1 MSERFRGTI
10 RFLIPIGTF
19 SVLAAVALAQSPV
32 SQIGREVAIPSHLQ
46 DGEEFNTPVSQLIRY
61 GAQLFNAKFTI
72 QEGAGRPLTKGT
84 GAPVSDPTSPL
95 VFPRNFDR
103 ISSPEANACSGCH
116 NAPVAGAGGD
126 RVTEVFVLAQRFD
139 RLTFD
144 HSDGITTRGA
154 VDESGKFITMDNAT
168 NDRKTIGMNGSG
180 FVEMLARQMTAEL
193 QAERDAT
200 LPGNSRQL
208 TSKGISFGILTHN
221 GDGTWNISQVQG
233 LAAPS
238 LSSKGTTPPSLI
250 IRPLHQV
257 GNVISIRQFSNNAF
271 NHHHGMQAEE
281 RFGLNTDPDGDG
293 FTDELT
299 TADLTAV
306 SFFQATLS
314 VPGRVIPND
323 AAVERANLM
332 GEAVFNKIG
341 CATCHAALALTS
353 NNNPGLP
360 GQPGWIY
367 FEPNPYNPATGPN
380 SPNLQLGPTNYPV
393 SAPALAV
400 DLTSSMLPLPRLRAH
415 NGSVLVEA
423 YTDLKLHDISA
434 TSNPATD
441 PECEPLDQNQPAGSP
456 GFFAGNCRFITRKLW
471 GFYNQGGAFMHH
483 GKFTTARE
491 AVEAHNGEALS
502 QRLAFDALPPD
513 LQNSLIEFL
522 KSLQVLP
529 PGSKTLVVD
538 EHGNPK
544 NWPPPTTG
552 SPEEE
557 R

>member
-1 MSERFRGTI
+1 MGKTFRRTCQW
-10 RFLIPIGTF
+10 L
-19 SVLAAVALAQSPV
+19 VALSPFAVVIAALGQSPS
-32 SQIGREVAIPSHLQ
+32 SQVGREVAIPIHLQ
-46 DGEEFNTPVSQLIRY
+46 DGEEFTIPIVPLIQY
-61 GAQLFNAKFTI
+61 GSQLFNAKFTV
-72 QEGAGRPLTKGT
+72 QEGAGRPLSKGT
-84 GAPVSDPTSPL
+84 GAPVSDPSSPL

-103 ISSPEANACSGCH
+103 LSSPEANACSGCH
-116 NAPVAGAGGD
+116 NAPVSGAGGD

-139 RLTFD
+139 HLTFD

-154 VDESGKFITMDNAT
+154 VDESGKFVTMDNAT

-180 FVEMLARQMTAEL
+180 FVEMLARQMTADL
-193 QAERDAT
+193 QTERDAT
-200 LPGNSRQL
+200 SPGSSRQL
-208 TSKGISFGILTHN
+208 TSKGISFGTLTHN
-221 GDGTWNISQVQG
+221 ADGSWNTSQVLG

-250 IRPLHQV
+250 IRPLHQA
-257 GNVISIRQFSNNAF
+257 GNVVSIRQFSTNAF

-281 RFGLNTDPDGDG
+281 RFGLNADSDGDG
-293 FTDELT
+293 IANELT

-306 SFFQATLS
+306 SLFQATLS

-323 AAVERANLM
+323 PAVERANLS
-332 GEAVFNKIG
+332 GETMFNKIG
-341 CATCHAALALTS
+341 CATCHATLPLTAK
-353 NNNPGLP
+353 NNPGLP
-360 GQPGWIY
+360 GQPGWIF
-367 FEPNPYNPATGPN
+367 FEPNPYNPAAGPN
-380 SPNLQLGPTNYPV
+380 SPNLQLGPANYPV
-393 SAPALAV
+393 SAPALTV
-400 DLTSSMLPLPRLRAH
+400 DLTSTMLPLPRLHVH
-415 NGSVLVEA
+415 NGSVMVEA

-434 TSNPATD
+434 TSNPTID

-456 GFFAGNCRFITRKLW
+456 GFFAGNCKFITRKLW

-502 QRLAFDALPPD
+502 QRLAFDALPAN
-513 LQNSLIEFL
+513 LQNDLIEFL

-529 PGSKTLVVD
+529 SGSKSLVVD

-544 NWPPPTTG
+544 HWPP
-552 SPEEE
+552 SAESSEDE

>member
-1 MSERFRGTI
+1 MAQIPRRAYRWLASLCAIVT
-10 RFLIPIGTF
+10 LIPAWGQT
-19 SVLAAVALAQSPV
+19 SSP
-32 SQIGREVAIPSHLQ
+32 QIGREVAVPEHLQ
-46 DGEEFNTPVSQLIRY
+46 DGQEFTTPIAQLIQY
-61 GAQLFNAKFTI
+61 GARLFNAKFTL
-72 QEGAGRPLTKGT
+72 QEGAGRPQSKGT
-84 GAPVSDPTSPL
+84 GAPLSDPSSPL

-103 ISSPEANACSGCH
+103 ISSPDANACSGCH
-116 NAPVAGAGGD
+116 NAPVLGAGGD

-144 HSDGITTRGA
+144 HNEGIPTSGA
-154 VDESGKFITMDNAT
+154 VDESGKFVTMNNAT

-180 FVEMLARQMTAEL
+180 FVEMLARQMTLDL

-200 LPGNSRQL
+200 PAGTSRQL
-208 TSKGISFGILTHN
+208 MSKGVFFGILTHN
-221 GDGTWNISQVQG
+221 IDGSWNTSQVEG
-233 LAAPS
+233 LTAPS
-238 LSSKGTTPPSLI
+238 LSSSGTNPPSLV

-257 GNVISIRQFSNNAF
+257 GNVVSLRQFSNNAF
-271 NHHHGMQAEE
+271 NHHHGMQSEE
-281 RFGLNTDPDGDG
+281 RFGLNADPDGDG
-293 FTDELT
+293 VANELT
-299 TADLTAV
+299 VADLTAV
-306 SFFQATLS
+306 SMFQATLA

-323 AAVERANLM
+323 PAVERATLV

-341 CATCHAALALTS
+341 CATCHATLPLTS

-367 FEPNPYNPATGPN
+367 SEPNPYNPAKGPN

-393 SAPALAV
+393 SAPALMV
-400 DLTSSMLPLPRLRAH
+400 DLTSDTLPLPRLRAH
-415 NGSVLVEA
+415 RGMVLVPA

-434 TSNPATD
+434 TSDPGSD

-456 GFFAGNCRFITRKLW
+456 GFFTGNCKFITRKLW

-491 AVEAHNGEALS
+491 AVEAHYGEALS
-502 QRLAFDALPPD
+502 QRLAFDALPAD
-513 LQNSLIEFL
+513 LQNDLIEFL

-529 PGSKTLVVD
+529 PGSKSLVVD
-538 EHGNPK
+538 EHGKPK
-544 NWPPPTTG
+544 HWPASTDSSEDG
-552 SPEEE
+552 

>member
-10 RFLIPIGTF
+10 RFLIPLGTF

-84 GAPVSDPTSPL
+84 GAPVSDPTSPH

-116 NAPVAGAGGD
+116 NTPVAGAGGD

-180 FVEMLARQMTAEL
+180 FVEMLARQMTADL
-193 QAERDAT
+193 QAARDAT
-200 LPGNSRQL
+200 PPGSSTQL
-208 TSKGISFGILTHN
+208 LSKGISFGILTHN

-238 LSSKGTTPPSLI
+238 LSNKGTTPPSLI

-281 RFGLNTDPDGDG
+281 RFGLNS
-293 FTDELT
+293 EL
-299 TADLTAV
+299 
-306 SFFQATLS
+306 
-314 VPGRVIPND
+314 
-323 AAVERANLM
+323 
-332 GEAVFNKIG
+332 
-341 CATCHAALALTS
+341 
-353 NNNPGLP
+353 
-360 GQPGWIY
+360 
-367 FEPNPYNPATGPN
+367 
-380 SPNLQLGPTNYPV
+380 
-393 SAPALAV
+393 
-400 DLTSSMLPLPRLRAH
+400 
-415 NGSVLVEA
+415 
-423 YTDLKLHDISA
+423 
-434 TSNPATD
+434 
-441 PECEPLDQNQPAGSP
+441 
-456 GFFAGNCRFITRKLW
+456 
-471 GFYNQGGAFMHH
+471 
-483 GKFTTARE
+483 
-491 AVEAHNGEALS
+491 
-502 QRLAFDALPPD
+502 
-513 LQNSLIEFL
+513 
-522 KSLQVLP
+522 
-529 PGSKTLVVD
+529 
-538 EHGNPK
+538 
-544 NWPPPTTG
+544 
-552 SPEEE
+552 
-557 R
+557 